1 MGRQSH
7 RKSKR
12 GGSNYS
18 SAASY
23 GQYVNGT
30 QNEQFDRVF
39 STSGPY
45 AASQSN
51 TSIGAEGQNAM
62 QPYIPSS
69 QDLTLI
75 QSAGKRKKRGGL
87 WGEVINQAIVPVT
100 LLGMQQ
106 TIPRRKRGGKKSLK
120 LRKKSR
126 SNRGKKTRRH

>member
-23 GQYVNGT
+23 SEYVNGT
-30 QNEQFDRVF
+30 QNAQYDRVF
-39 STSGPY
+39 STNGPY
-45 AASQSN
+45 ADLKSN
-51 TSIGAEGQNAM
+51 TSIGVQGQNAT
-62 QPYIPSS
+62 QPYVPSS
-69 QDLTLI
+69 QDLTLV
-75 QSAGKRKKRGGL
+75 QSAGRRKKRGGL

-106 TIPRRKRGGKKSLK
+106 TIPRKKRGGKKT
-120 LRKKSR
+120 RKS
-126 SNRGKKTRRH
+126 GKKTRSSRGRKTRRH

>member
-30 QNEQFDRVF
+30 QNAQFDRVF

-45 AASQSN
+45 ATSQSN